1 MPAKERTMTKVS
13 ELFKSITIF
22 EMVLTTVVAVAL
34 GVSFW
39 GWTFVYEIAKPV
51 LKVSGLSYLVA
62 GFWILASVLLSQIV
76 RKPGIAIIA
85 SILAAFVESLLTH
98 WGIMSVL
105 WGLVQGVGAELIFMF
120 FLYRK
125 WDLKVLVLAS
135 AFSAALSYGLDF
147 YLYNY
152 KDLSLGFNLTQFT
165 SFIVSSIFF
174 AGFFS
179 EILTKRLAKLGLLD
193 QFLITKNID

>member
-1 MPAKERTMTKVS
+1 MPAKERIMAKLS

-39 GWTFVYEIAKPV
+39 GWTFVYEIAKPA

-85 SILAAFVESLLTH
+85 SVIAAFVESLLTH

-105 WGLVQGVGAELIFMF
+105 WGLVQGLGAELIFML

-125 WDLKVLVLAS
+125 WDLKVLIMAS
-135 AFSAALSYGLDF
+135 ALSAVFSYSLDF
-147 YLYNY
+147 YLYDY
-152 KDLSLGFNLTQFT
+152 KNLSLGFNLIQCV
-165 SFIVSSIFF
+165 SFIASSIFF

-179 EILTKRLAKLGLLD
+179 DTITKRLVRLGLLD
-193 QFLITKNID
+193 QFLITKNIG

>member
-1 MPAKERTMTKVS
+1 MTKVS

-22 EMVLTTVVAVAL
+22 EMVLTTVVAAAL

-39 GWTFVYEIAKPV
+39 GWTFVYEIAKPA
-51 LKVSGLSYLVA
+51 LKVIGLSYLVA
-62 GFWILASVLLSQIV
+62 GFWILASVLLSQII

-85 SILAAFVESLLTH
+85 SVIAAFVESLLTQ

-105 WGLVQGVGAELIFMF
+105 WGLVQGLGAELIFMF

-125 WDLKVLVLAS
+125 WDLKVLILAS
-135 AFSAALSYGLDF
+135 AMSATLSYGLDF

-152 KDLSLGFNLTQFT
+152 KDLSLGFNLTQFI
-165 SFIVSSIFF
+165 SFIVSSIFL

-179 EILTKRLAKLGLLD
+179 EILTRRLAKLGLLD
-193 QFLITKNID
+193 QFLITKNIA

>member
-1 MPAKERTMTKVS
+1 MPAKERTMTKIS

-62 GFWILASVLLSQIV
+62 GFWILASVLLSQII

-85 SILAAFVESLLTH
+85 SVIAAFVESLLTH

-105 WGLVQGVGAELIFMF
+105 WGLVQGLGAELIFIF

-125 WDLKVLVLAS
+125 WDLKVLILAS
-135 AFSAALSYGLDF
+135 AMSATLSYSLDF
-147 YLYNY
+147 YLYDY
-152 KDLSLGFNLTQFT
+152 KNLSLGFNLTQFI
-165 SFIVSSIFF
+165 SFIVSSIFL

-179 EILTKRLAKLGLLD
+179 EILTKRLVKLGLLD
-193 QFLITKNID
+193 QFLIAKNID